1 MTLNKKTRLV
11 LTGAGIL
18 LIVGLIAIT
27 VVRAPNPTAKV
38 PTEETEIPAPLS
50 EADGPEEA
58 PTSDSPDAADASK
71 TEATGPDAVSSQNV
85 EESTGSRSKR
95 KYIWDPK
102 RTDHG
107 NRIGQKLFE
116 IYGATAPP
124 EETPREVIEILVEGV
139 DYATAAK
146 NLLFPPHD
154 RSWPWSKREPAYAL
168 EYAELAL
175 AEDPTSRDGLYVMFT
190 LPHTKEERQSYGLQL
205 LEHHPNDERI
215 LFESGF
221 ALMEDFPV
229 EVVAALEP
237 YAAKNDVGWMI
248 HTPLS
253 HAYARLGMLNKARD
267 HRQLAYEGGAI
278 RYWDGVDL
286 AEVWPST
293 IWEDWDKAA
302 AEAAAK
308 RQIAEGS
315 AFSPPSDLQPSAPD
329 RAPPPP
335 QGQDRPPLEHARMA
349 ADAYARAAK
358 AYHDAFRR
366 AYEHP
371 GSFPP
376 LPAADSPVSSEAY
389 LNAMVG
395 IARAFAVS
403 GDAEQ
408 AQAVYTQARQLFTKK
423 EAEEA
428 FRRFDE
434 EDKRQRERKR

>member
-1 MTLNKKTRLV
+1 MTLNKKTRFA

-18 LIVGLIAIT
+18 LIVGLIAVM
-27 VVRAPNPTAKV
+27 VVRPPNPTTET
-38 PTEETEIPAPLS
+38 PTEETGTSAPLN
-50 EADGPEEA
+50 EADA
-58 PTSDSPDAADASK
+58 PTIDSPDAADTSR
-71 TEATGPDAVSSQNV
+71 TERDDPDAVAAPHDADDA
-85 EESTGSRSKR
+85 TGTS
-95 KYIWDPK
+95 PK
-102 RTDHG
+102 RQYVWNPNTTDHS
-107 NRIGQKLFE
+107 NRIRQKLFE
-116 IYGATAPP
+116 IYGTATRP

-154 RSWPWSKREPAYAL
+154 RSWPWSKSEPEYAL

-175 AEDPTSRDGLYVMFT
+175 AEDPTSLNGLLVKF
-190 LPHTKEERQSYGLQL
+190 LFSRAEEEQQSYALQL
-205 LEHHPNDERI
+205 LEHHPNDLE
-215 LFESGF
+215 
-221 ALMEDFPV
+221 ALKHAGNAIYNDFPI
-229 EVVAALEP
+229 EVIAAMEP
-237 YAAKNDVGWMI
+237 YAEKNDPDWNI
-248 HTPLS
+248 HQVLGS
-253 HAYARLGMLNKARD
+253 AYARLGMRDKARK
-267 HRQLAYEGGAI
+267 HRLLSYEYGAF
-278 RYWDGVDL
+278 RYWDDIDL
-286 AEVWPST
+286 LEFWPST

-335 QGQDRPPLEHARMA
+335 PQGQERPPLEHARMA
-349 ADAYARAAK
+349 ADAYAQAAK
-358 AYHDAFRR
+358 AYHDAFRS

-371 GSFPP
+371 GGFPP
-376 LPAADSPVSSEAY
+376 LPAADSPGSSEAY

-395 IARAFAVS
+395 IARAFVMS

-408 AQAVYTQARQLFTKK
+408 AQAVYTQARQLFTQK

-434 EDKRQRERKR
+434 EDKRQRERKQ